1 MASDGCR
8 LSMLRNKL
16 VPLRGE
22 PTIKT
27 GGLLPIP
34 NGIFM
39 RRKGH
44 PGAARIF
51 PVAALPIPGGRILDE
66 CHFTYWFQYRRPELA
81 GAFCHSRRYL
91 QNSSFAILVGCIQ

>member
-34 NGIFM
+34 NGISM
-39 RRKGH
+39 RLTWLS
-44 PGAARIF
+44 IF
-51 PVAALPIPGGRILDE
+51 QTALLIPSGGLLYER
-66 CHFTYWFQYRRPELA
+66 HFTYWFQYRRPEVV
-81 GAFCHSRRYL
+81 GAFCHSRRYR